1 MKVKKFEL
9 KNLDCAHCAGL
20 IDKELERIDTL
31 NNHSL
36 NFATKE
42 LKVEIYEEHYT
53 STINKIT
60 EIIKKIE
67 DVVEIVEKD
76 VKELK
81 FRLENLFCQAC
92 SIKIEEKILSL
103 DSVSSG
109 FYNFSTQILN
119 LKVDS
124 SVNSNLLKTNI
135 QNIVDSIEEGV
146 TVVSL
151 NENKSADIEI
161 KFELKNLFCQ
171 SCAGKIEKE
180 ILDLKEVSSGHYNFA
195 TQTLTISVP
204 KTIDKIGLKNSL
216 QNIIDSIED
225 GVIVN
230 LLNSNI
236 SSEESEEDYSE
247 NKKELIINTIGAVL
261 FFILISFENI
271 NYKFPLFLIAYL
283 LVGSDVVLSALKNL
297 KNRNPFDENFLMT
310 LATIGAFG
318 IGEYPEAVAVMLF
331 YKVGEYFQSKA
342 VTKSRNSIASL
353 LNIKPEWANIEVNGV
368 LTKVSPS
375 EVSIG
380 DTVVVHAGESVP
392 LDGLVLK
399 GLSSLDTKALTG
411 ESLPVDIKPGDSIL
425 SGSININSTIEVQVT
440 RDYSNST
447 VAKIL
452 DLVENASMK
461 KAKTEKFITT
471 FSKYYTPIV
480 VFLAAFVGLILPLFI
495 GDFHLWFYRA
505 LIFLVISCPCALV
518 VSIPLGYF
526 GGIGRA
532 SKHGILIKGSN
543 YLEALTKVTKI
554 IVDKTGTLTKGT
566 FSIKE
571 ICPTTSETEL
581 LNSVFIGENGSN
593 HPIAIAIKNSISF
606 EIDRNKIESF
616 EVLQGF
622 GTKTVYDGHIIL
634 VGNKKLMEENSI
646 SIKNNLESSTII
658 HVSKNNVYLG
668 YLSLSDSIK
677 DEAEDFVKNAKKNNL
692 DIIMLSGDNEK
703 ACSTVADTLGIKK
716 FYHSLL
722 PNDKVNL
729 VEKELNSNGTTIFVG
744 DGINDAPVLKRVD
757 IGISMGG
764 VGSDAAIEA
773 SDIVIMD
780 DKLSKV
786 IKAIEISKKTKVIV
800 IQNIIFALS
809 VKIIILTLGLG
820 GHANMWEAIFADVG
834 VALIAIFNSI
844 RALRD

>member
-1 MKVKKFEL
+1 MKIKKFEL
-9 KNLDCAHCAGL
+9 KNLNCAHCAGL
-20 IDKELERIDTL
+20 IDKELKKIDTL
-31 NNHSL
+31 NNHNL

-42 LKVEIYEEHYT
+42 LKVEIHEDNYYD
-53 STINKIT
+53 TISKII

-67 DVVEIVEKD
+67 NVVEVIEKD

-81 FRLENLFCQAC
+81 YKLENLFCQAC
-92 SIKIEEKILSL
+92 SLKIEKKILNL
-103 DSVSSG
+103 KIVSGG

-119 LKVDS
+119 LQVDS
-124 SVNSNLLKTNI
+124 SVNSNILKSDI
-135 QNIVDSIEEGV
+135 QSIVDSIEEGV

-151 NENKSADIEI
+151 NESSSNIEV

-171 SCAGKIEKE
+171 SCAEKIEKA
-180 ILDLKEVSSGHYNFA
+180 ILNLEEVSQGHYNFA
-195 TQTLTISVP
+195 TQILTTNIS
-204 KTIDKIGLKNSL
+204 KSTDKIKLKNTI
-216 QNIIDSIED
+216 QDIVDSIED
-225 GVIVN
+225 GVTVN
-230 LLNSNI
+230 LVTQEAST
-236 SSEESEEDYSE
+236 EDFVDTYSE
-247 NKKELIINTIGAVL
+247 NRKELIVNIIGAVL

-271 NYKFPLFLIAYL
+271 SFKFPLFLIAYL
-283 LVGSDVVLSALKNL
+283 LVGSDVALSALKNL

-331 YKVGEYFQSKA
+331 YKVGEFFQSKA

-353 LNIKPEWANIEVNGV
+353 LNIKPEWANIEINGV

-375 EVSIG
+375 EVSVG
-380 DTVVVHAGESVP
+380 DTVIVHAGESVP
-392 LDGLVLK
+392 LDGIVLK

-425 SGSININSTIEVQVT
+425 SGSININCTIEVQVT
-440 RDYSNST
+440 RDYNNST

-495 GDFHLWFYRA
+495 GNFDLWFYKA

-554 IVDKTGTLTKGT
+554 IVDKTGTLTKGS

-571 ICPTTSETEL
+571 IVPTVSEAEL
-581 LNSVFIGENGSN
+581 LNNVFIGENGSN
-593 HPIAIAIKNSISF
+593 HPIALAIKNSVNF
-606 EIDRNKIESF
+606 DIDRNKIESF

-622 GTKTVYDGHIIL
+622 GTKTIYDGNIIF
-634 VGNKKLMEENSI
+634 VGNKKLMEEHNISVNNS
-646 SIKNNLESSTII
+646 LESSTVI
-658 HVSKNNVYLG
+658 HVAKNNTYLG

-677 DEAEDFVKNAKKNNL
+677 EEAFDFVKNSNKNNL
-692 DIIMLSGDNEK
+692 DIIMLSGDNEITCK
-703 ACSTVADTLGIKK
+703 TVADSLEIKK

-722 PNDKVNL
+722 PSDKVSL
-729 VEKELNSNGTTIFVG
+729 VEKELNSEGTTIFVG

-786 IKAIEISKKTKVIV
+786 LKAIEISKKTKIIV

-809 VKIIILTLGLG
+809 IKIIILSLGLG